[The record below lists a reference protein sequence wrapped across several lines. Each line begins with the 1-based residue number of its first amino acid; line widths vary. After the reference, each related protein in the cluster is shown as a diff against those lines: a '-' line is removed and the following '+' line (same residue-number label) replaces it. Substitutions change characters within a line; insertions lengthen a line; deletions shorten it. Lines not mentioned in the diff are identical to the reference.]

1 MEKFLHMQK
10 LLGFARRAID
20 DYGMI
25 SSGDRIAVGVS
36 GGKDS
41 LTLLAALRGL
51 QKFYPAEFEIV
62 PITLDMGFDG
72 GDTCAPAELCRRLEL
87 EHTVV
92 KTDIY
97 RIVFEIRKCDSPC
110 SLCAKLRRGALYD
123 AALANGCSKVALGHH
138 FDDAVETFMLNLFN
152 EGRIGCFA
160 PVTYLDRKKV
170 TVIRPLLYMPE
181 HFARRFVED
190 NNIAVAPKIC
200 PADGYTDRERIK
212 QMLAKLEA
220 EDHGLKSRLFGA
232 MERAEVNG
240 FATHMR
246 SVRRSGSDVKDT
258 GKYREAD
265 DTNES

>member
-110 SLCAKLRRGALYD
+110 SLCAKLRRGALHD

-160 PVTYLDRKKV
+160 PVTYLDRKKSHGDTSAAV
-170 TVIRPLLYMPE
+170 YARTFNRYTYSRRQQHSRGAENLPCGRIHGPRTDKANACKTRSGRP
-181 HFARRFVED
+181 
-190 NNIAVAPKIC
+190 
-200 PADGYTDRERIK
+200 
-212 QMLAKLEA
+212 
-220 EDHGLKSRLFGA
+220 
-232 MERAEVNG
+232 RAEIAFV
-240 FATHMR
+240 R
-246 SVRRSGSDVKDT
+246 SYGARGGQRIRNAYAKRQT
-258 GKYREAD
+258 FRL
-265 DTNES
+265 